1 MKNGKF
7 NTYPTRLPVRLRT
20 QTGIAQDQAKAEA
33 AGMPMW
39 WTAADEVD
47 RNAARMGCQEPDREC
62 VDCRVACCPEA
73 RRMCRTC
80 VSWQS
85 GSGECGKCERNGLL
99 HGREMTCE
107 HWRAR

>member
-7 NTYPTRLPVRLRT
+7 NTYPTR
-20 QTGIAQDQAKAEA
+20 IARDQAKAVA
-33 AGMPMW
+33 AGMPIW

-47 RNAARMGCQEPDREC
+47 RNAARRGCQEPDREC

-80 VSWQS
+80 ASWQS

-99 HGREMTCE
+99 LGRAMTCE
-107 HWRAR
+107 HWRARV

>member
-7 NTYPTRLPVRLRT
+7 NTYPTRVAL
-20 QTGIAQDQAKAEA
+20 DQAKAVA
-33 AGMPMW
+33 AGMPTW

-47 RNAARMGCQEPDREC
+47 RNAARRGCQEPDREC

-80 VSWQS
+80 ASWQS
-85 GSGECGKCERNGLL
+85 GSGVAGDCAITGNISLPVHTCGK
-99 HGREMTCE
+99 
-107 HWRAR
+107 WRART